1 LETQKRPT
9 HQEKR
14 DFSGG
19 GGGGGG
25 RISWRDSGWMDRDAY
40 SSSLFLWP

>member
-1 LETQKRPT
+1 MKKEFEIDEGIGNDESLETQKRPT

-19 GGGGGG
+19 GGGGGEEEE
-25 RISWRDSGWMDRDAY
+25 
-40 SSSLFLWP
+40 